1 MANNRPQMVVLD
13 GYTLNPGD
21 LNWNKLEALGTLKV
35 YDYTPPELLIER
47 SKTAEILLPN
57 KVLIGRSVIESLPH
71 LTCIC
76 VTATGYNN
84 VDLAAARA
92 RNIPVCNVKGY
103 STDSVA
109 QHVFALLLELTTQIG
124 AHSKSVHQGNWSTS
138 RDFSYQLQPLVEL
151 SGKTMG
157 IYGFGTIGQRVA
169 DIALAFG
176 MKVITTHKHPL
187 RDARPGLRFVSLEE
201 LFSES
206 DVISLHAPLNEGNKE
221 IVNRSLLSKMKPTA
235 YLINTARGPLIH
247 EADLRKALDENL
259 LAGAGLDVLSQ
270 EPPPTDHPLF
280 GAKNCFISPHNAW
293 ASQEARARMMDLIVE
308 NVAAFL
314 SGKPINV
321 VN

>member
-21 LNWNKLEALGTLKV
+21 LSWNKLKALGHLDIH
-35 YDYTPPELLIER
+35 DYTPPELVIER

-57 KVLIGRSVIESLPH
+57 KVIINRAVIEALPN
-71 LTCIC
+71 LKCIC

-84 VDLAAARA
+84 VDLAAAKE

-109 QHVFALLLELTTQIG
+109 QHVFALLLEMTTQIG
-124 AHSKSVHQGNWSTS
+124 AHSQSVHQGNWSTS

-176 MKVITTHKHPL
+176 MNVIATHKHPE
-187 RDARPGLRFVSLEE
+187 RDARPGVRFVSLEE

-206 DVISLHAPLNEGNKE
+206 DVISLHAPLNDGNKG
-221 IVNRSLLSKMKPTA
+221 IVNLSLLSKMKSTA
-235 YLINTARGPLIH
+235 YLINTARGPLIN
-247 EADLRKALDENL
+247 ESDLRKALDDSL
-259 LAGAGLDVLSQ
+259 FAGAGLDVLSQ
-270 EPPPTDHPLF
+270 EPPPADHPLF

-293 ASQEARARMMDLIVE
+293 ASQEARARMMDLVVE
-308 NVAAFL
+308 NVSAFL
-314 SGKPINV
+314 LGKPINV